1 LAISKEKKDQV
12 VAELK
17 EMLARS
23 KLVIISDYRG
33 LTAGQMVQMRN
44 KLRPLNSKFVVAKNT
59 LVLRSLQE
67 AGLAQP
73 EALLQGPT
81 ALSLCFD
88 DMSQPI
94 KAMQELA
101 AETEILSIKG
111 GVLGDRILNVQ
122 DIKTLSQ
129 LPKPEVL
136 RAQALAG
143 LEWPVSGFVGLL
155 DSVLRGVL
163 HALNV
168 HAEELGK
175 TAA

>member
-1 LAISKEKKDQV
+1 MAISKEKKQQV
-12 VAELK
+12 VTELK
-17 EMLARS
+17 DMLARS

-33 LTAGQMVQMRN
+33 LTAGQMVRVRN
-44 KLRPLNSKFVVAKNT
+44 KLRPLNSKFIVAKNT
-59 LVLRSLQE
+59 LVLRSLEE

-81 ALSLCFD
+81 ALSFCFE

-94 KAMQELA
+94 KAIQELA

-111 GVLGDRILNVQ
+111 GLLGDRVLDAQ
-122 DIKTLSQ
+122 DVRTLGQ
-129 LPKPEVL
+129 LPKVEVL

-143 LEWPVSGFVGLL
+143 VQSPVAGFVGLL